1 MATIFPREQKAKM
14 LFEKIKENPQA
25 CERLMETFYDAL
37 GVGDDYEGNGLS
49 AEQFATALF
58 RSYEEKDLT
67 AFLMA
72 ICQNSMFD
80 LLRNSFLAPFR
91 FNANGQTNPYILTDE
106 DGKLIPDIKFHVSDK
121 NYEQFF
127 KVFQKSEQVK
137 MYLAYGFRKRHCY
150 DRDTMEA
157 QEIRMGE
164 HIGVLLVYEMPDTV
178 KMQETEAQAYAIIW
192 DILMDLQKSLP
203 RSVVYY
209 GQDSMENKGN
219 RYDALGVFL
228 PMYHFRKALEK
239 NIDIANKIVELAN
252 KNSNLNYMY
261 ELEDDIKTKILKVS
275 TKIYGAKDV
284 IYSKEA
290 EEQIEKKI
298 KRMKKSY

>member
-1 MATIFPREQKAKM
+1 MENSTLFPREEKAEL
-14 LFEKIKENPQA
+14 LFEKILKDPEA
-25 CERLMETFYDAL
+25 CRRLTETFYESMDADTDIECGYL
-37 GVGDDYEGNGLS
+37 PPEK
-49 AEQFATALF
+49 FAYALLDAYKN
-58 RSYEEKDLT
+58 RDLT
-67 AFLMA
+67 ALLMA

-164 HIGVLLVYEMPDTV
+164 HIGVLLVYEIPDTV
-178 KMQETEAQAYAIIW
+178 KMQETEAQAYAAIW

-239 NIDIANKIVELAN
+239 NIDIANKIVL
-252 KNSNLNYMY
+252 MH
-261 ELEDDIKTKILKVS
+261 
-275 TKIYGAKDV
+275 
-284 IYSKEA
+284 
-290 EEQIEKKI
+290 
-298 KRMKKSY
+298 

>member
-1 MATIFPREQKAKM
+1 MIENTLSFLKIFFIIKDSEIEKRKCIFMATIFPREQKAKM

-178 KMQETEAQAYAIIW
+178 KMQETEAQAYAAIW

-239 NIDIANKIVELAN
+239 NIDIANKIVL
-252 KNSNLNYMY
+252 MH
-261 ELEDDIKTKILKVS
+261 
-275 TKIYGAKDV
+275 
-284 IYSKEA
+284 
-290 EEQIEKKI
+290 
-298 KRMKKSY
+298 

>member
-91 FNANGQTNPYILTDE
+91 FIAVGQENPVLLTDE
-106 DGKLIPDIKFHVSDK
+106 NGNFLRDKGIHVSDRD
-121 NYEQFF
+121 YDR
-127 KVFQKSEQVK
+127 
-137 MYLAYGFRKRHCY
+137 FRK
-150 DRDTMEA
+150 
-157 QEIRMGE
+157 
-164 HIGVLLVYEMPDTV
+164 
-178 KMQETEAQAYAIIW
+178 
-192 DILMDLQKSLP
+192 
-203 RSVVYY
+203 
-209 GQDSMENKGN
+209 
-219 RYDALGVFL
+219 
-228 PMYHFRKALEK
+228 
-239 NIDIANKIVELAN
+239 
-252 KNSNLNYMY
+252 
-261 ELEDDIKTKILKVS
+261 
-275 TKIYGAKDV
+275 IYR
-284 IYSKEA
+284 
-290 EEQIEKKI
+290 EKKV
-298 KRMKKSY
+298 

>member
-137 MYLAYGFRKRHCY
+137 MYLAYGCLLY
-150 DRDTMEA
+150 TSPSPRDA
-157 QEIRMGE
+157 
-164 HIGVLLVYEMPDTV
+164 
-178 KMQETEAQAYAIIW
+178 
-192 DILMDLQKSLP
+192 
-203 RSVVYY
+203 
-209 GQDSMENKGN
+209 
-219 RYDALGVFL
+219 
-228 PMYHFRKALEK
+228 
-239 NIDIANKIVELAN
+239 
-252 KNSNLNYMY
+252 
-261 ELEDDIKTKILKVS
+261 
-275 TKIYGAKDV
+275 
-284 IYSKEA
+284 
-290 EEQIEKKI
+290 
-298 KRMKKSY
+298 

>member
-58 RSYEEKDLT
+58 RSYEEK
-67 AFLMA
+67 
-72 ICQNSMFD
+72 
-80 LLRNSFLAPFR
+80 APFR

-239 NIDIANKIVELAN
+239 NIDIANKIVL
-252 KNSNLNYMY
+252 MH
-261 ELEDDIKTKILKVS
+261 
-275 TKIYGAKDV
+275 
-284 IYSKEA
+284 
-290 EEQIEKKI
+290 
-298 KRMKKSY
+298 

>member
-137 MYLAYGFRKRHCY
+137 MYLAYGFRKRYCY

-239 NIDIANKIVELAN
+239 NIDIANKIVL
-252 KNSNLNYMY
+252 MH
-261 ELEDDIKTKILKVS
+261 
-275 TKIYGAKDV
+275 
-284 IYSKEA
+284 
-290 EEQIEKKI
+290 
-298 KRMKKSY
+298 

>member
-137 MYLAYGFRKRHCY
+137 MYLKIH
-150 DRDTMEA
+150 
-157 QEIRMGE
+157 EIRAIVDDRNEKIGRKIRDNEMKRIPYMLIVGE
-164 HIGVLLVYEMPDTV
+164 
-178 KMQETEAQAYAIIW
+178 
-192 DILMDLQKSLP
+192 
-203 RSVVYY
+203 
-209 GQDSMENKGN
+209 
-219 RYDALGVFL
+219 
-228 PMYHFRKALEK
+228 
-239 NIDIANKIVELAN
+239 
-252 KNSNLNYMY
+252 
-261 ELEDDIKTKILKVS
+261 
-275 TKIYGAKDV
+275 
-284 IYSKEA
+284 KEA
-290 EEQIEKKI
+290 ENGEVSVRRQGEGDKGTMKFEEFAKI
-298 KRMKKSY
+298 LNEEVQNMINKW

>member
-150 DRDTMEA
+150 DRVRSFITDRIPWKIRETVTMHLGCFCRCT
-157 QEIRMGE
+157 IFGR
-164 HIGVLLVYEMPDTV
+164 HWRKTL
-178 KMQETEAQAYAIIW
+178 
-192 DILMDLQKSLP
+192 ILQ
-203 RSVVYY
+203 
-209 GQDSMENKGN
+209 
-219 RYDALGVFL
+219 
-228 PMYHFRKALEK
+228 
-239 NIDIANKIVELAN
+239 
-252 KNSNLNYMY
+252 
-261 ELEDDIKTKILKVS
+261 TKL
-275 TKIYGAKDV
+275 Y
-284 IYSKEA
+284 
-290 EEQIEKKI
+290 
-298 KRMKKSY
+298 

>member
-91 FNANGQTNPYILTDE
+91 FNADGQENPVFLTDE
-106 DGKLIPDIKFHVSDK
+106 KGNFLREKGIQD
-121 NYEQFF
+121 
-127 KVFQKSEQVK
+127 
-137 MYLAYGFRKRHCY
+137 RK
-150 DRDTMEA
+150 
-157 QEIRMGE
+157 
-164 HIGVLLVYEMPDTV
+164 
-178 KMQETEAQAYAIIW
+178 
-192 DILMDLQKSLP
+192 
-203 RSVVYY
+203 SVV
-209 GQDSMENKGN
+209 
-219 RYDALGVFL
+219 
-228 PMYHFRKALEK
+228 
-239 NIDIANKIVELAN
+239 
-252 KNSNLNYMY
+252 
-261 ELEDDIKTKILKVS
+261 
-275 TKIYGAKDV
+275 
-284 IYSKEA
+284 
-290 EEQIEKKI
+290 
-298 KRMKKSY
+298 

>member
-1 MATIFPREQKAKM
+1 MATIFPREQKTRM
-14 LFEKIKENPQA
+14 LFEKIKEDPQA

-37 GVGDDYEGNGLS
+37 GVGDDYEGNGLTP
-49 AEQFATALF
+49 EQFATALF

-91 FNANGQTNPYILTDE
+91 FHANGQTNPYLLTDE
-106 DGKLIPDIKFHVSDK
+106 EGMLIPDTKFHVSEK
-121 NYEQFF
+121 NYDQFC
-127 KVFQKSEQVK
+127 KVFQKNGPVK

-150 DRDTMEA
+150 DRETMEP

-178 KMQETEAQAYAIIW
+178 KKQETEAQAYAAVW
-192 DILMDLQKSLP
+192 DILMELQKSLP

-209 GQDSMENKGN
+209 GQDTVENKGEH
-219 RYDALGVFL
+219 YDALGVFL
-228 PMYHFRKALEK
+228 PMYHFHKALQK
-239 NIDIANKIVELAN
+239 NIAIANKIVL
-252 KNSNLNYMY
+252 M
-261 ELEDDIKTKILKVS
+261 
-275 TKIYGAKDV
+275 
-284 IYSKEA
+284 
-290 EEQIEKKI
+290 Q
-298 KRMKKSY
+298 

>member
-58 RSYEEKDLT
+58 RSY
-67 AFLMA
+67 
-72 ICQNSMFD
+72 
-80 LLRNSFLAPFR
+80 
-91 FNANGQTNPYILTDE
+91 ANGQTNPYILTDE

-178 KMQETEAQAYAIIW
+178 KMH
-192 DILMDLQKSLP
+192 M
-203 RSVVYY
+203 RSS
-209 GQDSMENKGN
+209 GIS
-219 RYDALGVFL
+219 
-228 PMYHFRKALEK
+228 
-239 NIDIANKIVELAN
+239 
-252 KNSNLNYMY
+252 
-261 ELEDDIKTKILKVS
+261 
-275 TKIYGAKDV
+275 
-284 IYSKEA
+284 
-290 EEQIEKKI
+290 
-298 KRMKKSY
+298 